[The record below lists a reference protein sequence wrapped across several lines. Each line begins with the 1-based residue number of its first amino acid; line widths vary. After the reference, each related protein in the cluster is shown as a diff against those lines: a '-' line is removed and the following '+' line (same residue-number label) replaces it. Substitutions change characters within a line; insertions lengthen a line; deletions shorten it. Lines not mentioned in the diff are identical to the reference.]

1 MLVNFLQTAL
11 QSVFLSLNLPN
22 LGSMMGAIQMS

>member
-11 QSVFLSLNLPN
+11 GSVYLALSLPN
-22 LGSMMGAIQMS
+22 LGSMMGAIEMS

>member
-1 MLVNFLQTAL
+1 MLVHFVQTAL
-11 QSVFLSLNLPN
+11 GSVYATLNLPN